1 MENLLEGD
9 VQNESVYSFMLT
21 TEYSGLD
28 LEFCLSAE
36 PVAQCKGR
44 ADQRLTDGLKMK
56 DIPHTHM
63 TVCIYPS
70 ISFTLATATKQI
82 STPTPSPQTE
92 NPKISL

>member
-56 DIPHTHM
+56 DIPHTH
-63 TVCIYPS
+63 THTHDS
-70 ISFTLATATKQI
+70 LHLSFYFLYFGHSNQTNI
-82 STPTPSPQTE
+82 HPNPVPT
-92 NPKISL
+92 N